1 MIHDVVLIPTYLR
14 PEFLQI
20 CLEHLAVTTN
30 TSTPKEFWICADQR
44 PDDCYRHKLE
54 LGWQDEVLDAWR
66 RTLPIK
72 FFQVE
77 KHLFNGNS
85 YNVLESYKRA
95 YREPGVRYVYLV
107 EDDVLVSPDF
117 FSWHEA
123 AAEAEPEAACS
134 IAYRCSR
141 NSEART
147 DVTDPGAYFT
157 TVRDFAS
164 IGVRWRRDKL
174 EKVLEH
180 AKPEYYVDQKRY
192 IQNKFPNNR
201 FGKCFTE
208 QDGLIMRL
216 LDIQKWFTVW
226 PYVPRCYHVGFYG
239 YHRPNGKRPDGFLEA
254 KIDKIKGM
262 LRDEQKLK
270 FAAPDFGD
278 IEPLPKEWPGPFEKL
293 VKLQEF
299 N

>member
-1 MIHDVVLIPTYLR
+1 MKDIVLIPTYLR

-20 CLEHLAVTTN
+20 CLEHLAETTA

-54 LGWQDEVLDAWR
+54 LEWQAEVLEAWR

-123 AAEAEPEAACS
+123 TKEVEPEAACS

-141 NSEART
+141 NSEAYA
-147 DVTDPGAYFT
+147 GILQSGSYFT
-157 TVRDFAS
+157 SARDYAS
-164 IGVRWRRDKL
+164 IGVRWSRTQL
-174 EKVLEH
+174 EAILEH
-180 AKPEYYVDQKRY
+180 ARPEYYVDQARY
-192 IQNKFPNNR
+192 VQNHFPNSR

-216 LDIQKWFTVW
+216 LDTQKWFTVW
-226 PYVPRCYHVGFYG
+226 PYVPRCYHMGWYG
-239 YHRPNGKRPDGFLEA
+239 YHRPRGKRPSGFLE
-254 KIDKIKGM
+254 DKINGIKRV
-262 LRDEQKLK
+262 LRDSKTLEHM
-270 FAAPDFGD
+270 APDFGD

-299 N
+299 K